1 MAEKTSDPYY
11 DRFEALIDKFLSVG
25 EMMQVSDMLLSF
37 TKNPERYGSL
47 ISAMYRARAMV
58 RPGMGHA
65 SNFDDM
71 SDSQLEDALL
81 ELSSIG
87 GYQLVRPPMP
97 HEGFNEADIIVP
109 LKRSAP
115 KLPPSIL
122 GEEDETQS
130 SLTG

>member
-25 EMMQVSDMLLSF
+25 EMLQVSDMLLSF

-58 RPGMGHA
+58 RPGVGHA
-65 SNFDDM
+65 SNVDDM
-71 SDSQLEDALL
+71 SDSQLEDLL
-81 ELSSIG
+81 REIANSA
-87 GYQLVRPPMP
+87 GYQLVPAPMP
-97 HEGFNEADIIVP
+97 YEGFNEADIIVP
-109 LKRSAP
+109 LKRGAP